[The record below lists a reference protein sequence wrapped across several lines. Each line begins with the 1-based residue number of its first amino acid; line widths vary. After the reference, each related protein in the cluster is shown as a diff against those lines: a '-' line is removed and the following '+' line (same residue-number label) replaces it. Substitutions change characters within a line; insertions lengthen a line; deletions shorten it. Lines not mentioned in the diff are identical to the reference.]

1 MNKLIKYKK
10 EKERKCVNKSSEN
23 FHEVIL
29 TLKGHFGDSM
39 VSIEILLLILNLQE
53 QLSSEAELLGSNI
66 KLRENT
72 NFSLKFF
79 CTSTELFSFCIPT
92 FT

>member
-10 EKERKCVNKSSEN
+10 KKERKCVNKSSEN
-23 FHEVIL
+23 FHEGIL

-39 VSIEILLLILNLQE
+39 VSTEILLLILNLQE